1 MLKAYIDLLSQP
13 SRTLFLFLKY
23 TKIPH
28 TVHYVDMMQGNDLLL
43 PLLVVVAAAS
53 STTTAATA
61 AATTAT
67 TVYCCY

>member
-43 PLLVVVAAAS
+43 PLVVAAAAA